1 MAASKTAH
9 SSADPNL
16 RHAWLASLGL
26 IAVARR
32 EAGNALAN
40 TAAAAD
46 RLQRRAAGYA
56 VDALDIARGGVL
68 TLREQV
74 EPRVAGFGAEFEA
87 RLAPVLG
94 KLGIVAPPSRKPAA
108 RKAARRAAPRKAAKR
123 ASTRTRG

>member
-9 SSADPNL
+9 FSADPNL

-68 TLREQV
+68 TLRERI

-94 KLGIVAPPSRKPAA
+94 KLGSVASPSRKPAS
-108 RKAARRAAPRKAAKR
+108 KTARRAAPRRTAKP